1 MTDRVAE
8 LVITANALV
17 DSADAERPDFDA
29 QIRSAKRQPSGV
41 TRSCT
46 AGKTTTQRELMGAFA
61 CPRSGRDPQGARQYS
76 RHENIVFMALK
87 KFCCLESEAEAQG
100 SRISATPWC
109 WEGRSQRLPT
119 PWWRT
124 TARTGSAKQRLTVRV
139 GGDQ

>member
-1 MTDRVAE
+1 MT
-8 LVITANALV
+8 NA
-17 DSADAERPDFDA
+17 FDQKQA
-29 QIRSAKRQPSGV
+29 RNRGHDTQIRSAKRQPSGV

-61 CPRSGRDPQGARQYS
+61 CPRSGPAPQGARQYS

-119 PWWRT
+119 PWRT